1 MQAWR
6 DKGKQLT
13 REDLILILLV
23 GGTVLLAIWIGI
35 QIL

>member
-13 REDLILILLV
+13 KEDLVLVLLV
-23 GGTVLLAIWIGI
+23 GGTVLLAIWLGS